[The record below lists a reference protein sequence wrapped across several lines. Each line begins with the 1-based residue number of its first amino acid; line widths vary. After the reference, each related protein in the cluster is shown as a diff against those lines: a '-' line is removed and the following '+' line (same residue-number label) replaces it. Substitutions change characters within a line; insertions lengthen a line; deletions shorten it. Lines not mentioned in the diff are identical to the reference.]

1 MKKTTLIIILLFL
14 ILSTS
19 FVKNSTKEID
29 KKIFVLNEKI
39 TVLNNQYELEK
50 LEFNY
55 LSSPKNLRSFQ
66 DIYFENQFKEIDLN
80 KINKLIIKDNKIYIK
95 KLDYE

>member
-80 KINKLIIKDNKIYIK
+80 KINKLIIKSNKYK
-95 KLDYE
+95 